1 MFGFLLERLFLRYP
15 KESVFYVCD
24 REEEKVCLC
33 VFLSASISVCMWVS
47 CLPPAGA
54 ITYLSVC
61 QWNTVSLK
69 EDNLDGTHSSQPGTY
84 RSSIPQP
91 PPTTNPSSNP
101 TRRLPPPH
109 WAPLCHLK
117 PMHTTRGIFNS
128 RHVHECQCSEISQL
142 CAFFSFYLVF
152 LSHPSGPQTHTGS
165 VWENDP
171 PGRTESLSV
180 DFSRNSKALYALN
193 ETLAMLQ
200 LSYLNVRGRVKW
212 S

>member
-33 VFLSASISVCMWVS
+33 VFLSASILVCMWVS

-61 QWNTVSLK
+61 HWNTVSLK
-69 EDNLDGTHSSQPGTY
+69 EDNLDGIHSSQPGTY

-91 PPTTNPSSNP
+91 PPTTKPSSNP
-101 TRRLPPPH
+101 TRHLPPPH

-117 PMHTTRGIFNS
+117 PMHNTRGIFNS

-142 CAFFSFYLVF
+142 FTPCFPFSALWPLNTYWVSVREWSSRQNWEFEC
-152 LSHPSGPQTHTGS
+152 GS
-165 VWENDP
+165 
-171 PGRTESLSV
+171 
-180 DFSRNSKALYALN
+180 
-193 ETLAMLQ
+193 Q
-200 LSYLNVRGRVKW
+200 
-212 S
+212 